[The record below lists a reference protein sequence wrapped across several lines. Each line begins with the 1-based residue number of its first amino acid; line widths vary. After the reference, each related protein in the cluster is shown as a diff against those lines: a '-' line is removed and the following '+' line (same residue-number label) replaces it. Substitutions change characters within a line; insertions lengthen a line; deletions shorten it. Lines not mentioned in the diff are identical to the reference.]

1 MLQLKKG
8 KKKKKKK
15 CVWGDQIAIW
25 VDFYLENY
33 ND

>member
-8 KKKKKKK
+8 KKKKK